1 MNTKLRRSLVLSL
14 LLAAACFGG
23 VYAQTTAPAAT
34 APAEFNPLSALPASD
49 MVIYADQRRIM
60 TELAPHLMAYDPS
73 LLAKIMGAM
82 EMAKAKTGVNFMGI
96 ERVAVGLRLLG
107 PIGPEFKKENLG
119 IVIVAHGDFDANA
132 LVAFAKTESKGKLSE
147 QTYAGKVVYSEPPP
161 EPPKT
166 KPEGERPAFAVLDA
180 NTLVIGDLVQVR
192 AAVDAAAGT
201 GRLDP
206 ALARLA
212 TEDENALVGIGVNF
226 SPSVVQHLSE
236 SAGPNEMA
244 RAGIRLLLSTVKQLS
259 LSAGAGQGS
268 FNLSLGARFCDAQQA
283 QGVAD
288 VLTVARKQ
296 ASAVDQKLGALL
308 EGVEV
313 RADGS
318 DVRVRAEIKG
328 EALRDLGAVF
338 AGRRE
343 GASQAP
349 PRLPEGPG
357 IEVDPTITKKT
368 TTVPAKGK
376 ATQRRRSRRRG
387 R

>member
-1 MNTKLRRSLVLSL
+1 MNTKPRRSLVLSL
-14 LLAAACFGG
+14 LLAAVCAAG
-23 VYAQTTAPAAT
+23 VSAQTAT
-34 APAEFNPLSALPASD
+34 SVTVQDPLQALPASD
-49 MVIYADQRRIM
+49 LVIYADARRIM
-60 TELAPHLMAYDPS
+60 TELAPHILTHDPS
-73 LLAKIMGAM
+73 MLAKIMGAL

-96 ERVAVGLRLLG
+96 ERVAVGLKLLG
-107 PIGPEFKKENLG
+107 PVGPEFKKENLG

-132 LVAFAKTESKGKLSE
+132 LVTFAKTESHGKLSE
-147 QTYAGKVVYSEPPP
+147 QTYGGKIVYSEPPP

-166 KPEGERPAFAVLDA
+166 KPEGERPAFVVLDA

-201 GRLDP
+201 GRVDP

-212 TEDENALVGIGVNF
+212 TEDENALAGVGVNF
-226 SPSVVQHLSE
+226 SPSVAQHLSA
-236 SAGPNEMA
+236 SAGPDEMA

-259 LSAGAGQGS
+259 LSAGVGQGS
-268 FNLSLGARFCDAQQA
+268 FNVNLGARFCDAQQA

-288 VLTVARKQ
+288 VLTAARKQ
-296 ASAVDQKLGALL
+296 VSAADAKLGGLL
-308 EGVEV
+308 EGVQV
-313 RADGS
+313 RTDGS

-328 EALRDLGAVF
+328 EALRDLGAMF

-343 GASQAP
+343 GSASPPPPPPADTSPTVVEPRAAP
-349 PRLPEGPG
+349 ADPG
-357 IEVDPTITKKT
+357 IKPPTN
-368 TTVPAKGK
+368 K